1 MTKVSDIYTLS
12 FPHAKSVL
20 VSGDI
25 HGEFN
30 QLVHKLCV
38 QYAMRDTLLIVAGDC
53 GFGFDNPGYYDE
65 MVKKNSRRMSE
76 ANNWIVFVRGN
87 HDNPAYFDG
96 TTFRHQRFMA
106 VPDYTVIQACRH
118 TILCVGGAIS
128 IDRRYRLQKWD
139 ADKSRHTYHHTLPKD
154 ERLARHYYWADETP
168 TYNDEM
174 LTRINERFAIDTVVT
189 HTSPSFCQLLSKRG
203 LLSFAVSDD
212 SLLTDVE
219 AERNTM
225 TDLYNRLVHDAH
237 PLSHWFYGHFHQ
249 SWHNSIEGV
258 LFTMLDIMEFREV
271 Y

>member
-1 MTKVSDIYTLS
+1 MTKADDIYTLS
-12 FPHAKSVL
+12 FPKAMNVV

-65 MVKKNSRRMSE
+65 TVKKNSRRMSE

-96 TTFRHQRFMA
+96 ITFRHRRFMG

-128 IDRRYRLQKWD
+128 IDRRYRVQKWEED
-139 ADKSRHTYHHTLPKD
+139 NRRHTYHHTHPKD
-154 ERLARHYYWADETP
+154 ERLARHYYWADEAP

>member
-1 MTKVSDIYTLS
+1 M
-12 FPHAKSVL
+12 
-20 VSGDI
+20 
-25 HGEFN
+25 
-30 QLVHKLCV
+30 
-38 QYAMRDTLLIVAGDC
+38 
-53 GFGFDNPGYYDE
+53 
-65 MVKKNSRRMSE
+65 
-76 ANNWIVFVRGN
+76 RGN

-96 TTFRHQRFMA
+96 QTFRHRRFIA
-106 VPDYTVIQACRH
+106 VPDYTVIQACHH

-128 IDRRYRLQKWD
+128 IDRRYRIQKWD
-139 ADKSRHTYHHTLPKD
+139 EDSRCHTYHHAHPKD
-154 ERLARHYYWADETP
+154 ERLSRHYYWANEAP
-168 TYNDEM
+168 IYNNDM
-174 LTRINERFAIDTVVT
+174 LTRINECFAIDTVVT

-249 SWHNSIEGV
+249 SWHNSIDGI